1 MQQLT
6 IQEVES
12 QTGLPRRTI
21 HFYIKEGLI
30 PPPKGSRRNAVY
42 GSEHVLRLWLI
53 QALKDKTHLRLEGIR
68 EILERMSIEETRE
81 TLEQLGSGQLDPLD
95 IVARVRPSGEWSAL
109 LGGESLEEA
118 GAIGF
123 DIGAPG
129 GDSEFRPEARS
140 LRWTRSFTLPWS
152 RSAKEEP
159 ARPEAWKRIR
169 LGDDVEFQYRETDD
183 EERLARIRE
192 LLRLAEEILK

>member
-1 MQQLT
+1 MQELT

-42 GSEHVLRLWLI
+42 RSEHVLRLWLI

-81 TLEQLGSGQLDPLD
+81 TLDQLGSGQLDPLD
-95 IVARVRPSGEWSAL
+95 IVARVRPSGEWSGL

-123 DIGAPG
+123 EIAGLEGEP
-129 GDSEFRPEARS
+129 EFPAEARS
-140 LRWTRSFTLPWS
+140 LRLARSLKFPWTR
-152 RSAKEEP
+152 RAKDEP
-159 ARPEAWKRIR
+159 PGSEAWKRIR
-169 LGDDVEFQYRETDD
+169 LDDDVEFHYRETDD

-192 LLRLAEEILK
+192 LLRLAQEILK